1 MREEDFTQ
9 TSSRRVP
16 KFVPGDVSLDQTE
29 PNYLLQTTGAFRQ
42 APGGGGPMSRCQTL
56 PSSN

>member
-1 MREEDFTQ
+1 MPEEDFTQ

-16 KFVPGDVSLDQTE
+16 KSAPGDISLDQVPTS
-29 PNYLLQTTGAFRQ
+29 YLLQTTGAFRQ